1 MGVSFNQKLEIA
13 NLIRERGATSRLY
26 ISRQINIALPTVST
40 LVRDLIKRGVICENG
55 YGESAGGRKPAHLRL
70 NPGFAGAIG
79 VEVSSRRIT
88 GAIADVSGT
97 IRVADRRNSPDHYC
111 RSEILQAIF
120 SVVESLLSQA
130 GDLPVKG
137 IGLGIS
143 GLIDGAGRVSREL
156 PLAEGWKDVPLAAVI
171 EERFGQP
178 VTLVNAVHAATLGE
192 WRFSPR
198 EGAESNML
206 FLHMGR
212 GIAAGLIVAGQLY
225 QGATGN
231 AGEFGH
237 SVVRPD
243 GPICHCGARG
253 CLESVASP
261 KAIVEQ
267 VREAIARG
275 VRSSITAANPAQLT
289 LDHVLEAA
297 QAGDRLASNVVHEA
311 GDFIGGALA
320 SLVNVLNPHVLV
332 MGGVLSGGPT
342 MLSQAIERAF
352 RSRVLP
358 ALKDETRIRH
368 SRLGQDAGLLG
379 AAALVFDAMFRSPK
393 RLLGLNGQDL
403 EGSASG
409 KETAHEGDRGS
420 EQG

>member
-1 MGVSFNQKLEIA
+1 M
-13 NLIRERGATSRLY
+13 IRERGATSRLY
-26 ISRQINIALPTVST
+26 ISKQINIALPTVST
-40 LVRDLIKRGVICENG
+40 LVRDLIKRGIICENG

-70 NPGFAGAIG
+70 NPSFAGAIG

-88 GAIADVSGT
+88 GAIADVSGA
-97 IRVADRRNSPDHYC
+97 IRVADRRNSPGHYC

-120 SVVESLLSQA
+120 TVIESLLSQA
-130 GDLPVKG
+130 GGLPIKG
-137 IGLGIS
+137 IGLGVS

-156 PLAEGWKDVPLAAVI
+156 PLAEGWKDVPLADII

-198 EGAESNML
+198 ENSETNML

-212 GIAAGLIVAGQLY
+212 GIAAGLIIGGQLY
-225 QGATGN
+225 LGATGN

-261 KAIVEQ
+261 KAIVDQ
-267 VREAIARG
+267 VREAISRG
-275 VRSSITAANPAQLT
+275 VRSSISSSAPESFT
-289 LDHVLEAA
+289 LDHVLQAA
-297 QAGDRLASNVVHEA
+297 QTGDRLATNVVHEA
-311 GDFIGGALA
+311 GEFIGGALA

-332 MGGVLSGGPT
+332 MGGVL
-342 MLSQAIERAF
+342 
-352 RSRVLP
+352 
-358 ALKDETRIRH
+358 
-368 SRLGQDAGLLG
+368 AG
-379 AAALVFDAMFRSPK
+379 
-393 RLLGLNGQDL
+393 
-403 EGSASG
+403 
-409 KETAHEGDRGS
+409 
-420 EQG
+420 